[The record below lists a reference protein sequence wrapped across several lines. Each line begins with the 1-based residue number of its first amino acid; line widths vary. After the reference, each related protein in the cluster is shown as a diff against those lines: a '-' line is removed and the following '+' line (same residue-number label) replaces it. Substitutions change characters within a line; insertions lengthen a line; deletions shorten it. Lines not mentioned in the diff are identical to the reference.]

1 MNISVFGT
9 GYVGLVTGACLANL
23 GHNVICCDIDKNKIE
38 LLKYGKVPFFEPQ
51 IEKLVIKNLQ
61 ENRIYFTTD
70 IKIATDNCEIIFI
83 AVGTP
88 QKENGE
94 ADLSYIE
101 NVAVQIGKNISTYT
115 VIVNKST
122 VPIGTGNLIRTIIEK
137 ESNVEF
143 DIISNPEFLREGC
156 AVNDFLNPERIII
169 GSNSQKAYGIINE
182 LYKNFSCPIVN
193 TNIETAEMIKYASNA
208 FLATKIS
215 FINEIANICEKV
227 GADIDDVSY
236 AMGLDSR
243 IGNKFLSAGIGYGG
257 SCFPKDIKALSNIAL
272 SHDYDFELL
281 KSVIKVNVNQRLFL
295 MNKIQ
300 KLLGNL
306 EGKKICVWGIA
317 FKPNTDDIRESAA
330 IDIINLLHNEN
341 VLVNAYDPQANHK
354 HIRNH
359 EKITGEI
366 NLFSDK
372 YEALENCEALIVTT
386 EWEEF
391 KVPDFNKIKTYLIN
405 PTIIDGRN
413 IYSPIEMKKIGFRYI
428 SVGRKEI

>member
-1 MNISVFGT
+1 MNISVLGT
-9 GYVGLVTGACLANL
+9 GYVGLVTGVCLANL
-23 GHNVICCDIDKNKIE
+23 GHNVTCYDIDKNKIE
-38 LLKYGKVPFFEPQ
+38 LLKCGKVPFFEPQ
-51 IEKLVIKNLQ
+51 VEEFVIKNLLK
-61 ENRIYFTTD
+61 NGINFTTD
-70 IKIATDNCEIIFI
+70 IKIATKDCDIVFI

-101 NVAVQIGKNISTYT
+101 NVAMQIGKNISAYT
-115 VIVNKST
+115 IIVNKST
-122 VPIGTGNLIRTIIEK
+122 VPIGTANLIKTIIEN
-137 ESNVEF
+137 ECDVEF
-143 DIISNPEFLREGC
+143 DIISNPEFLREGS
-156 AVNDFLNPERIII
+156 AVEDFLNPERIII
-169 GSNSQKAYGIINE
+169 GSNSEKASEIINE
-182 LYKNFSCPIVN
+182 LYKDFLCPIVN

-227 GADIDDVSY
+227 GADIDDVSH

-243 IGNKFLSAGIGYGG
+243 IGNKFLNAGIGYGG

-272 SHDYDFELL
+272 SHNYDFELL
-281 KSVIKVNVNQRLFL
+281 KSVIKVNCNQRLFL
-295 MNKIQ
+295 INKIQ

-306 EGKKICVWGIA
+306 EGKKICIWGIA
-317 FKPNTDDIRESAA
+317 FKPDTDDIRESAA
-330 IDIINLLHNEN
+330 IDIINLLHNKS
-341 VLVNAYDPQANHK
+341 VVVNAYDPQANHE

-372 YEALENCEALIVTT
+372 YEALKNCEALVVTT

-391 KVPDFNKIKTYLIN
+391 KIPDFDKIKTYLIN

-413 IYSPIEMKKIGFRYI
+413 IYSPIKMKKIGFKYI
-428 SVGRKEI
+428 SIGRKEI